1 MNFLKALGI
10 VVVNSVKNSAKMN
23 SLSKADIIDILE
35 LNIESHTIMKTA
47 IKDLTPT
54 QWRNILIKYNKN
66 IEAYQKFPSKKVISE
81 LPKGLRDEARK
92 ANDEKPFSAYYK
104 TTDMFIKI
112 QKDILKHIDTIM
124 EQKEANIFNVRI
136 SFVALLG
143 ILRQSE
149 LYGTYL
155 SYLFDQLMTVAGN
168 DQVINIP
175 GYRPKYLIDHYKEF
189 IEITNL
195 ICNKKGRYSFLTE
208 MENMKRKNAN
218 LVLYSNGQ
226 PASVFAKASDYTKST
241 VSYIVHGLYVLN
253 IFLWIGESIEDYKHS
268 RYLRN
273 QNLKQWME
281 SHVANLRL
289 ELSDMDPD
297 SKEAIRLQKIIQAYD
312 VKISEYD
319 RKINEYLESD

>member
-1 MNFLKALGI
+1 MKA
-10 VVVNSVKNSAKMN
+10 
-23 SLSKADIIDILE
+23 
-35 LNIESHTIMKTA
+35 A

-54 QWRNILIKYNKN
+54 QWRDIFDRYTNKVEMYNKL
-66 IEAYQKFPSKKVISE
+66 PSKKVISE
-81 LPKGLRDEARK
+81 LPKGLRDAARK
-92 ANDEKPFSAYYK
+92 ADDEKPFSAYYK
-104 TTDMFIKI
+104 TNDLFISI

-168 DQVINIP
+168 NKVIDIP

-208 MENMKRKNAN
+208 IENMKRKNAN

-226 PASVFAKASDYTKST
+226 PASVFAKATDYTKST
-241 VSYIVHGLYVLN
+241 VSYIVHGLYALN

-268 RYLRN
+268 RYLKN

-289 ELSDMDPD
+289 ELANIDPD
-297 SKEAIRLQKIIQAYD
+297 SKEAVRLQKIIQAYD
-312 VKISEYD
+312 AKIAEYD